1 MQLLFD
7 ELAKKNGSQLF
18 HIEEKIMIDSIPNIQ
33 IELKEIFVSNPLN
46 PPYQGEDK
54 HRRVARFAIC
64 LLKRAF
70 SF

>member
-33 IELKEIFVSNPLN
+33 IELKEISAVS
-46 PPYQGEDK
+46 
-54 HRRVARFAIC
+54 RRF
-64 LLKRAF
+64 
-70 SF
+70 